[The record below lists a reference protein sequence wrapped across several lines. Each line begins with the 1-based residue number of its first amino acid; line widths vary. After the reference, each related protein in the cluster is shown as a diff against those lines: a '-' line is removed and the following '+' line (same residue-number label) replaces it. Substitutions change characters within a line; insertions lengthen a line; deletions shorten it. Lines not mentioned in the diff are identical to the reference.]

1 MPSAS
6 RVRILGALSSLL
18 FSRDKTFNAE
28 TPMILRTL
36 FQGLFSLLLCLA
48 SSADAT
54 AAAES
59 LKAYIA
65 AVRDGQCGTPSPQA
79 LEKVYGARWT
89 KADSETRV
97 RHAIAT
103 ESVIGCIETGSEDS
117 RKWMLHNL
125 LEVRLRSSGSG
136 VR

>member
-1 MPSAS
+1 M
-6 RVRILGALSSLL
+6 VL
-18 FSRDKTFNAE
+18 K
-28 TPMILRTL
+28 TL
-36 FQGLFSLLLCLA
+36 FQGLFSLLLCIA
-48 SSADAT
+48 SSAEAA

-59 LKAYIA
+59 LRAYIA
-65 AVRDGQCGTPSPQA
+65 AICDGQCGTPSPQA
-79 LEKVYGARWT
+79 LEKEYRARWS

-125 LEVRLRSSGSG
+125 LEVRLRSSGNG
-136 VR
+136 VL